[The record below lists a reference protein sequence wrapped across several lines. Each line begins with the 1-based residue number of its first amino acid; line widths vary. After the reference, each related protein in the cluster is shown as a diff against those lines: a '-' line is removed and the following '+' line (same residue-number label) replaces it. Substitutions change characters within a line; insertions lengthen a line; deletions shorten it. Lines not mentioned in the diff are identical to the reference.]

1 MAVVIYAKHGCP
13 YCLRAEAILA
23 EKRIEYVKCI
33 VPNSDSYRKIIEKTH
48 GVKDIK
54 TVPQIFINDKHIG
67 GCDKLCEL
75 DKSGE
80 LDIMLQNEAR
90 KSI

>member
-1 MAVVIYAKHGCP
+1 MTVIIYAKEKCP
-13 YCLRAEAILA
+13 YCLRAEALLA
-23 EKRIEYVKCI
+23 GKRIEYEKYC
-33 VPNSDSYRKIIEKTH
+33 VPNSDSYKKMIEKTH